1 MIVMMKNVSDFALLK
16 SQTIFSIMTMTD
28 NLK

>member
-16 SQTIFSIMTMTD
+16 TQTIFSAMMMTD